1 MEKMEHLMESFCN
14 HVPFHDLEHLS
25 HNTDWYR
32 LIDIALE
39 SVLHQSGKMDY
50 DMFFECIKEHY
61 GINDETI
68 DAYGIRAKLE
78 QLITTLNYLKGQQ
91 RLVD

>member
-1 MEKMEHLMESFCN
+1 MEKMHKLMDLFCKN
-14 HVPFHDLEHLS
+14 VPFHDLEHLS

-39 SVLHQSGKMDY
+39 SVLHQGGKMDY

-61 GINDETI
+61 GIDDETI
-68 DAYGIRAKLE
+68 NTYGIRAKLE